1 MRWPTALVALAY
13 VTSAAV
19 AEGPRFTHVPRD
31 VRGMSAD
38 GTIVFANGPYEQ
50 YSNTGLIYNLAEGTV
65 TAITNPPVRAGITAI
80 TSLGNYVAG
89 GSPTG
94 SPASAQAYRFSI
106 DGNHTLIG
114 KRPGTASSS
123 ADAIS
128 GDGNV
133 LAGVSD
139 LHGNGVTRFPFRWTP
154 QTGRQEIGPANGLLS
169 GDVRDISRDGT
180 TIVGSGGPIGG
191 NGSLGWVWREST
203 GFSYLPSLANVE
215 GTIASAV
222 SADGSIIVGTS
233 RLSFQA
239 ADKLIV
245 RWIGDDLQS
254 FPMPPG
260 LVNPSIEDVSDDGN
274 IMVGGVTILG
284 GGGSWG
290 MICTPELG
298 IMLASEYLAMH
309 GLTLPEGVGIRRI
322 YAVSADGMTFGGS
335 LSTGTGFV
343 ATVPAPAT
351 AALLAAAG
359 LVAARRRRV

>member
-1 MRWPTALVALAY
+1 MRLPPALVAMMF

-19 AEGPRFTHVPRD
+19 AEGPRFTQVPHA
-31 VRGMSAD
+31 VRGMNLD
-38 GTIVFANGPYEQ
+38 GTIVSANGPHEG
-50 YSNTGLIYNLAEGTV
+50 YSGTGLIYNLAQGTV
-65 TAITNPPVRAGITAI
+65 TAITNPPAWAGIGPL
-80 TSLGNYVAG
+80 TSLGSYAAG

-94 SPASAQAYRFSI
+94 IPASTQAYRFSI

-114 KRPGTASSS
+114 KRPGTASSG
-123 ADAIS
+123 ATAIS

-133 LAGVSD
+133 VAGYSD
-139 LHGNGVTRFPFRWTP
+139 LNQNGVNIFPFRWTP
-154 QTGRQEIGPANGLLS
+154 QTGRQEIGPANGFL
-169 GDVRDISRDGT
+169 GGNVRDISRDGT
-180 TIVGSGGPIGG
+180 TIVGSGGPLGG

-215 GTIASAV
+215 GTNASAV

-233 RLSFQA
+233 RLSLQA

-260 LVNPSIEDVSDDGN
+260 LVNPGIEGVSDDGN

-335 LSTGTGFV
+335 LSTGAGFV
-343 ATVPAPAT
+343 ATIPAPAT

-359 LVAARRRRV
+359 LVAARRRRG